1 MNVRFASGLFR
12 LWVVLTML
20 WLAAAGVY
28 IVVSYQTVPQHAL
41 IKGRIAFDDL
51 IPAYEHCWKSSDG
64 KEVNI
69 DDFISDK
76 DFAQIAECE
85 GPASSRRHE
94 NRFLRRSKTAT
105 TFEIC
110 RYSAAWQNDS
120 ALSFCS
126 ARDSRDRFMR
136 PD

>member
-1 MNVRFASGLFR
+1 MKARFASGLFR

-20 WLAAAGVY
+20 WLAAAGVN
-28 IVVSYQTVPQHAL
+28 IVVLYQTVPQHAL

-85 GPASSRRHE
+85 TAVDRWEIIRNDVLIALGIPFAILVVGWGLVWAFRGLLPA
-94 NRFLRRSKTAT
+94 NNT
-105 TFEIC
+105 
-110 RYSAAWQNDS
+110 
-120 ALSFCS
+120 
-126 ARDSRDRFMR
+126 
-136 PD
+136 

>member
-1 MNVRFASGLFR
+1 MKARFASGLFR

-20 WLAAAGVY
+20 WLAAAGVN
-28 IVVSYQTVPQHAL
+28 IVVLYQTVPQHAL

-76 DFAQIAECE
+76 DFAQIAGCE
-85 GPASSRRHE
+85 
-94 NRFLRRSKTAT
+94 TAVDRW
-105 TFEIC
+105 EIV
-110 RYSAAWQNDS
+110 RNDDNN
-120 ALSFCS
+120 AC
-126 ARDSRDRFMR
+126 DQHNEDNSRDIFHDASRAR
-136 PD
+136 NIRR